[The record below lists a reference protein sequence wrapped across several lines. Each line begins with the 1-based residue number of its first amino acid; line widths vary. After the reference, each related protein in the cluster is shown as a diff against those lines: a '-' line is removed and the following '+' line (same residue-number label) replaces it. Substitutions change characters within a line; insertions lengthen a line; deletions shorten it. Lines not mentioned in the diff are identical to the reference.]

1 MNERDLNEIKDIL
14 GIDDLRLDI
23 KELRQEVMKLDHKL
37 SGFWYKVVFTLIGI
51 LAISLIGG
59 RFL

>member
-23 KELRQEVMKLDHKL
+23 KELRQEVMNLDHKL
-37 SGFWYKVVFTLIGI
+37 SGFWFKVVFILIGI
-51 LAISLIGG
+51 LIASLIGG